1 MNEIIKIQES
11 NGSQYVNARD
21 LHTELEVKRD
31 FPTWIKDRIEKYGFS
46 CGFDYVCIDGLRSPI
61 SGSAKARP
69 QATIEYHL
77 TISMAKE
84 LAMVE
89 NTDKGREVRLRLI
102 MLEEAWNKP
111 EMVMARA
118 LQMSQRV
125 IDGYQKQ
132 LAIMAPKADFF
143 DQVTSSKDA
152 IEMKEAA
159 KVLNMPGIG
168 RNNLFQILRDK
179 KILMD
184 NNTPFQA
191 FIDRGYFRVI
201 ESKWVTPEGETKI
214 NLKTVVY
221 QKGLDF
227 IRRMVTEK

>member
-1 MNEIIKIQES
+1 MNEIIKVQES

-21 LHTELEVKRD
+21 LHAALEVGRD
-31 FPTWIKDRIEKYGFS
+31 FATWIKDRVEKYGF
-46 CGFDYVCIDGLRSPI
+46 IDGRDFMTCSPDL
-61 SGSAKARP
+61 GSEKHGG
-69 QATIEYHL
+69 QNKVEYL
-77 TISMAKE
+77 LSVSMAKE
-84 LAMVE
+84 LSMVE
-89 NTDKGREVRLRLI
+89 NNDKGREVRQQLI
-102 MLEEAWNKP
+102 MLEKAWNTP

-118 LQMSQRV
+118 LQMSQRA
-125 IDGYQKQ
+125 IEGYQKQ

-143 DQVTSSKDA
+143 DQVTNSKDA

-179 KILMD
+179 KILMY
-184 NNTPFQA
+184 NNTPFQTY
-191 FIDRGYFRVI
+191 IDRGFFRVI
-201 ESKWVTPEGETKI
+201 ESKWVTPEGDTKI

-227 IRRMVTEK
+227 IRRTVAEK